1 MSEVLHSQRMRQ
13 RAPEQDPLRLGVG
26 WRRADLDKPYVLVE
40 SVAGDSHPG
49 SVHLDQLVERAAA
62 AAREAGGAVA
72 RYTCTDMC
80 DGIAQGTDGMDYSL
94 PSRDLIAAV
103 CEMHARS
110 GHYDA
115 VVFVSSC
122 DKAVPAHLMAAAR
135 LDLASVHV
143 PGGAM
148 GAGPGDTTVDQIGGL
163 AAAMRR
169 GELDLDSYRRW
180 VDSVVPSCGAC
191 AFMGTAL
198 TSQVVAE
205 VLGMALPGTAV
216 MPAAGEEILAAA
228 DLAGATVLEHLAA
241 GLTARSFITQ
251 AAIRNAL
258 VVHAAVGGSTNL
270 LLHLPAIA
278 AEADLDVDLR
288 KVREVHDRVPYL
300 LDTRPSGTYPAN
312 LFWHAGGVPRV
323 MWELRDHLDLTALAA
338 CGQQWGTVLEDWHRE
353 GRFDEQSPTLRAKGL
368 SPTDVIRPA
377 SDPLD
382 PQGAIAVLYG
392 NLAPEGA
399 VAKRSAVAPSA
410 RRVVG
415 PARVFE
421 SQEAALDAITARDIN
436 PGDVIVI
443 RNEGP
448 RGSGMPEQ
456 YYVTSAIAADDVL
469 HDSVAL
475 ITDGRFSGASKGP
488 CIGHV
493 SPEAWSGGPLAVLQE
508 GDTVLVDISAG
519 TLDLVL
525 DGVDEAAALRGT
537 AELQRRL
544 ATWQPPPPPTARG
557 ALAMFRSTATSASQG
572 ATMSPHTGRRAPSRG

>member
-1 MSEVLHSQRMRQ
+1 MRRQ
-13 RAPEQDPLRLGVG
+13 APEQDPLRLGVG
-26 WRRADLDKPYVLVE
+26 WQRADLDKPYVLVE

-49 SVHLDQLVERAAA
+49 SVHLHSLVDQVAA
-62 AAREAGGAVA
+62 AARDAGGAVA

-122 DKAVPAHLMAAAR
+122 DKAVPAHLMAAVR
-135 LDLASVHV
+135 LDLASIHV

-148 GAGPGDTTVDQIGGL
+148 EAGPGDTTVDQIGSL

-169 GELDLDSYRRW
+169 GELDLDAYRRW
-180 VDSVVPSCGAC
+180 VDSVVPTCGAC

-216 MPAAGEEILAAA
+216 MPASGPEIQAAA
-228 DLAGATVLEHLAA
+228 TMAGTTVLEHLRN
-241 GLTARSFITQ
+241 GLTARDFVTD

-278 AEADLDVDLR
+278 AEADIDFDLQR
-288 KVREVHDRVPYL
+288 VREVHDRVPYL
-300 LDTRPSGTYPAN
+300 LDTRPAGTYPAN

-338 CGQQWGTVLEDWHRE
+338 TGRQWGAVLEDWQRA
-353 GRFDEQSPTLRAKGL
+353 GRMRGQSDTLRARGL
-368 SPTDVIRPA
+368 TAERIIRPA
-377 SDPLD
+377 SNPLD
-382 PQGAIAVLYG
+382 PQGAIAVLFG

-399 VAKRSAVAPSA
+399 VAKRSAIAAAA

-415 PARVFE
+415 PARVFDA
-421 SQEAALDAITARDIN
+421 QEAALDAVTARTIK
-436 PGDVIVI
+436 PGDVVVI

-456 YYVTSAIAADDVL
+456 YYVTSAIAADDEL

-488 CIGHV
+488 CVGHI
-493 SPEAWSGGPLAVLQE
+493 SPEAWDGGPLALLRE
-508 GDTVLVDISAG
+508 GDTVLVDVTAG
-519 TLDLVL
+519 RVDLLL
-525 DGVDEAAALRGT
+525 DGEDDAAVLRGT
-537 AELQRRL
+537 EELQRRR
-544 ATWQPPPPPTARG
+544 AAWRRPDTSTERG
-557 ALAMFRSTATSASQG
+557 ALAMFRSTATSASRG
-572 ATMSPHTGRRAPSRG
+572 ATMRPPARTIS